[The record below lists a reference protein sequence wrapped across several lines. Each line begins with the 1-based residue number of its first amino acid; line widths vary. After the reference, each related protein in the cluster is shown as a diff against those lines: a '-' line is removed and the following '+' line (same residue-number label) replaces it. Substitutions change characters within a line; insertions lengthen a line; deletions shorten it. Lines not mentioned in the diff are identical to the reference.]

1 MPSLTEKHRNP
12 QSTGSQ
18 RVEHDL
24 SDPAGV
30 DTRHFLA
37 CGSSALVRI
46 EREGGT
52 TAWLPGTLVV
62 LSVQGHGLPPPQE
75 LWTYQSLF
83 EPPVAGS
90 QKASLAS
97 LSP

>member
-37 CGSSALVRI
+37 CGSSAPVQFVC
-46 EREGGT
+46 EGG
-52 TAWLPGTLVV
+52 AADWLVETLAVP
-62 LSVQGHGLPPPQE
+62 SIQGHGLPLPKK
-75 LWTYQSLF
+75 LWPYQSLF
-83 EPPVAGS
+83 P
-90 QKASLAS
+90 SL
-97 LSP
+97 L